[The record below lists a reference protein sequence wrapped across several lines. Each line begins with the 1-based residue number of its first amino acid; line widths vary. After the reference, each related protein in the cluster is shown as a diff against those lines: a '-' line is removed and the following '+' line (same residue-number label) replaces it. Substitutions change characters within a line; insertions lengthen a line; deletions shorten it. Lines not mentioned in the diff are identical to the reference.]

1 MSEREP
7 EDRISE
13 EETLDLQTRLVS
25 LEEQLA
31 SRQETILRLMAD
43 IENIRRRQVEREAV
57 MRQDAVADCVA
68 KLLTVRDNLARAV
81 AAEGTDGLRNG
92 VQLTL
97 ESFDAALT
105 ELNVRR
111 LETVGQRFDPR
122 LHEALGHDEHT
133 DQEDGTVLEEYL
145 PGYQIANQMIRPALV
160 KVARR
165 SDPA

>member
-1 MSEREP
+1 MAERDENEEVSP
-7 EDRISE
+7 EE
-13 EETLDLQTRLVS
+13 ALDLVAQVAG

-43 IENIRRRQVEREAV
+43 IENIRRRQVEREAM

-68 KLLTVRDNLARAV
+68 KLLVVRDNLARAV
-81 AAEGTDGLRNG
+81 AAEGAKGLRQG
-92 VQLTL
+92 VEMTL
-97 ESFDAALT
+97 KSFDAALV

-111 LETVGQRFDPR
+111 LETVGQHFDPR
-122 LHEALGHDEHT
+122 LHEALGHDEASE
-133 DQEDGTVLEEYL
+133 QEDGTVLEEYL

>member
-7 EDRISE
+7 DQQIGE
-13 EETLDLQTRLVS
+13 EATPDLETRLQG
-25 LEEQLA
+25 LEEQLN

-43 IENIRRRQVEREAV
+43 IENIRRRQVEREAL
-57 MRQDAVADCVA
+57 MRQDAVADCVG
-68 KLLTVRDNLARAV
+68 KLLKVRDNLARAV
-81 AAEGTDGLRNG
+81 AAEGTDGLRDG

-97 ESFDAALT
+97 ASFDAALT

-111 LETVGQRFDPR
+111 LETVGQQFDPH

-133 DQEDGTVLEEYL
+133 DAEDGTVLEEYV